1 MRQQLHCVAKAQTA
15 CVQMDKKFEV
25 KNTICVACWQQ
36 GGKQSSTSI
45 FFGKSCKI
53 CLTFLQLYC
62 ILHGLV
68 PRANAR
74 GNARFCGNGNVLP
87 CFRKSSMLFLL
98 NEAPQSTSKQ
108 KAKEK
113 LKKSFKNF
121 KKTLE
126 KQLTQKV
133 SCSRISRLLKRQ
145 RRSLK
150 TE

>member
-1 MRQQLHCVAKAQTA
+1 M
-15 CVQMDKKFEV
+15 
-25 KNTICVACWQQ
+25 
-36 GGKQSSTSI
+36 
-45 FFGKSCKI
+45 
-53 CLTFLQLYC
+53 
-62 ILHGLV
+62 
-68 PRANAR
+68 P
-74 GNARFCGNGNVLP
+74 
-87 CFRKSSMLFLL
+87 FLL

-145 RRSLK
+145 RKKLENRIVRTRIETQSILRILASG
-150 TE
+150 